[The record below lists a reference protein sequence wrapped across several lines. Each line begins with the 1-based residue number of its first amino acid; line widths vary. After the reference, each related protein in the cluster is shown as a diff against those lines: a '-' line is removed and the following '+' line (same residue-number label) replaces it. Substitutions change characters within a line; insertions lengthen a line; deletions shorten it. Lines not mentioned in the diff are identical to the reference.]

1 MKRVY
6 RGMKALFLFSLFS
19 TSVLVSGFSQ
29 NRFFTFVG
37 IGMGAHFEERFHYA
51 DKTSNGRVSMFIIPY
66 YRFSPMYSIGLSA
79 MASGRIS
86 SLLGGASPPVDYYDP
101 LTNTMIVNFNN
112 LNTSTFLVKNRL
124 QQTRTNRIGI
134 YGDLGIGITTYSYAG
149 HTRTSLAIVP
159 ELGFTIG
166 QFQISASLVTGGRT
180 LVFTEFSN
188 FSNMTI
194 TMSSI
199 ESTRLY
205 LTVSYKIVQL

>member
-1 MKRVY
+1 
-6 RGMKALFLFSLFS
+6 MKALFLTSFFLISLW
-19 TSVLVSGFSQ
+19 VSGFSQ
-29 NRFFTFVG
+29 SRFSTFIG
-37 IGMGAHFEERFHYA
+37 IGMGAHFEERFPYA
-51 DKTSNGRVSMFIIPY
+51 EKTSNGRVAMFITPY
-66 YRFSPMYSIGLSA
+66 YRFSSVYSIGLSA

-86 SLLGGASPPVDYYDP
+86 SLLGGAPPPGDYYDP

-124 QQTRTNRIGI
+124 QQTLTKRIGL
-134 YGDLGIGITTYSYAG
+134 YVDLGIGITTYSYTG

-166 QFQISASLVTGGRT
+166 QFQISAALVTGGRT
-180 LVFTEFSN
+180 PVFTEFSN

-194 TMSSI
+194 TMNSI

-205 LTVSYKIVQL
+205 LGVSYKIIQL